1 MNNDI
6 LASAPSNCTGSVPVD
21 AVQLPSA
28 EPTAE
33 QLEQQL
39 RSTLNNLNEAAW
51 DEQCL
56 AALEYWFTPS
66 LRSSTEQQHQT
77 LWDQYFDALAVTVG
91 SRAALYLGE
100 DCLRFE
106 LIERIGE
113 RKKCSASTDQPQKQ
127 KRQLGKRGKDRQQRS
142 TNPKAWIN
150 DIAQIGFKGVQL
162 QIALHIIGLCRKAH
176 DQGKGG
182 CGINRKRVQERYQRS
197 LRTVEVVIQ
206 KAAGCRC
213 HHCGTGKASAEAE
226 IRRAI
231 RPVRQNQPHR
241 GLPKRHLA
249 TAAAGR
255 LNRSFSTENCGKSC
269 GSNHFC
275 EKISDPS
282 DQLEDN
288 QSQERSTAEN
298 TPKAAVPL
306 DLSSSY
312 GGRRKIFYQR
322 SSLGG

>member
-39 RSTLNNLNEAAW
+39 RSTLNNPNEAAW

-206 KAAGCRC
+206 KLRDAGVITVERAKPQLKQKYGEQYGQFGKTSLTEAFRN
-213 HHCGTGKASAEAE
+213 GTW
-226 IRRAI
+226 
-231 RPVRQNQPHR
+231 QPQ
-241 GLPKRHLA
+241 PQA
-249 TAAAGR
+249 DSTAA
-255 LNRSFSTENCGKSC
+255 
-269 GSNHFC
+269 
-275 EKISDPS
+275 
-282 DQLEDN
+282 
-288 QSQERSTAEN
+288 SQPKTAA
-298 TPKAAVPL
+298 KAAV
-306 DLSSSY
+306 
-312 GGRRKIFYQR
+312 RTIFAKKSAILQINCKTTNLKR
-322 SSLGG
+322 GQPQKTPQKLRFP